1 MATGAGEKRA
11 RGGPSLSPHPRIA
24 AARRVPDRYLPL
36 SDGDGSGGA
45 TGSDG
50 GSSPP
55 SCRRF
60 VAVRPPP
67 GDGLPSSAGLARLAA
82 DSHSR
87 RLCQFP
93 DLSAVVPLEDVA
105 RGDQTTLVAALWG
118 GGGTRGLAEPTRF
131 ADGGCR
137 SDGSA
142 SIPALLSGHPHGPC
156 GALIGIDLARRP
168 RVRLRCAGLW
178 SASWLTTGTVVT
190 QRDTPA
196 RRRDVWI
203 HLMSRPWGG
212 QTGPVRGRRRA
223 PNRCRTMA
231 PGPRAVCVMLEGLA
245 FVVPAGDRRCA
256 ARRPSAER
264 SGRRGWSGSGH
275 R

>member
-67 GDGLPSSAGLARLAA
+67 GDGLPSSAGLARVAA
-82 DSHSR
+82 NSHSR
-87 RLCQFP
+87 RLCHFRG
-93 DLSAVVPLEDVA
+93 LSAVVPLADVA

-156 GALIGIDLARRP
+156 GTLIGIDLARRP

-203 HLMSRPWGG
+203 HLMSRPWE
-212 QTGPVRGRRRA
+212 RA
-223 PNRCRTMA
+223 
-231 PGPRAVCVMLEGLA
+231 
-245 FVVPAGDRRCA
+245 D
-256 ARRPSAER
+256 R
-264 SGRRGWSGSGH
+264 SGSRPPSCAKPVPDDGSGAEGGLCH
-275 R
+275 AGGVGLRRSGG